1 MLISYK
7 TEINPTSSQ
16 IDKINKTL
24 GVCRFLY
31 NTYISENIKAYK
43 NNKSFITGYDFDKY
57 VNNTL
62 VHNDLWIKDAYSKAR
77 KKAIM
82 NAEMAFKRFFKGKTK
97 FPKFKK
103 KNKCHNSFYFVK
115 NSKTDCVIQRHRI
128 KIPSL
133 GFVRLKEKGYIPV
146 DKVIKSGY
154 ISKKANKYFV
164 SVIIDTNISK
174 STSAYN
180 NGLGIDYN
188 NGLGIDLG
196 LKTFAVLSTGK
207 MYKNINKSR
216 VIRNIEKRLK
226 REQKRLSKKYENKKK
241 GVATLDRNIHKKIS
255 KMQKIYYKLSCIRTD
270 YINKIVNEVVKTK
283 PQFITL
289 ENLNITGMM
298 KNKHLSKAIS
308 NQRFYEFRTKLIN
321 KAKRLNIEIR
331 LADTFYPSS
340 KLCSCCNNIKH
351 DLKLKDRTY
360 KCNYCNLEID
370 RDYNASLNLMKCQNY
385 KLV

>member
-43 NNKSFITGYDFDKY
+43 DNKPFITGYDFDKY
-57 VNNTL
+57 ANSTL
-62 VHNDLWIKDAYSKAR
+62 TSNHLWIKDAYAKAR

-82 NAEMAFKRFFKGKTK
+82 NAEMAFKNFFRNKSK

-103 KNKCHNSFYFVK
+103 KDKCHNSFYFVK
-115 NSKTDCVIQRHRI
+115 NNKTDCIVQRHRI

-154 ISKKANKYFV
+154 ITKQANKYFV
-164 SVIIDTNISK
+164 SVIIDIDISK
-174 STSAYN
+174 PTSA
-180 NGLGIDYN
+180 YN

-196 LKTFAVLSTGK
+196 LKNFAVLSTGK
-207 MYKNINKSR
+207 AYKNINKSR
-216 VIRNIEKRLK
+216 LIKNIEKRLK

-241 GVATLDRNIHKKIS
+241 GVATLNKNIHKKIS
-255 KMQKIYYKLSCIRTD
+255 KIQKIYYRLSCIRTD
-270 YINKIVNEVVKTK
+270 YINKIVSEVVKTK
-283 PQFITL
+283 PLFITI
-289 ENLNITGMM
+289 ENLNITDMM
-298 KNKHLSKAIS
+298 KNRHLSKAIS
-308 NQRFYEFRTKLIN
+308 NQKFYEFKIKLIN
-321 KAKRLNIEIR
+321 KAKRLDIEIR

-340 KLCSCCNNIKH
+340 KLCSCCNNIKYG
-351 DLKLKDRTY
+351 LKLKDRIY

-385 KLV
+385 KLA

>member
-43 NNKSFITGYDFDKY
+43 DNKPFITGYDFDKY
-57 VNNTL
+57 ANSTPTSN
-62 VHNDLWIKDAYSKAR
+62 HLWIKDAYAKAR

-82 NAEMAFKRFFKGKTK
+82 NAEMAFKNFFRNKSK

-103 KNKCHNSFYFVK
+103 KDKCHNSFYFVK
-115 NSKTDCVIQRHRI
+115 NNKTDCIVQRHRI

-154 ISKKANKYFV
+154 ITKQANKYFV
-164 SVIIDTNISK
+164 SVIIDIDISK
-174 STSAYN
+174 STSAYS
-180 NGLGIDYN
+180 

-196 LKTFAVLSTGK
+196 LKEFAVLSTRK
-207 MYKNINKSR
+207 TYKNIHKLR
-216 VIRNIEKRLK
+216 LIRNIEKRLK

-241 GVATLDRNIHKKIS
+241 GVATLNKNIHKKIS
-255 KMQKIYYKLSCIRTD
+255 KIQKIYYRLSCIRTD
-270 YINKIVNEVVKTK
+270 YINKIVSEVVKTK
-283 PQFITL
+283 PQFITI

-298 KNKHLSKAIS
+298 KNRHLSKAIA
-308 NQRFYEFRTKLIN
+308 NQKFYEFRTKLIN
-321 KAKRLNIEIR
+321 KAKQLNIEIR

-351 DLKLKDRTY
+351 DLKLKDRIY

-385 KLV
+385 KLA

>member
-7 TEINPTSSQ
+7 TEINPTYSQ

-31 NTYISENIKAYK
+31 NAYISENIKAYK
-43 NNKSFITGYDFDKY
+43 DSKSFITGYDFDKY
-57 VNNTL
+57 ANSILTSN
-62 VHNDLWIKDAYSKAR
+62 HSWIKDAYAKAR

-82 NAEMAFKRFFKGKTK
+82 NAETAFKNFFKGKAK

-103 KNKCHNSFYFVK
+103 KNKCNNSFYFVK
-115 NSKTDCVIQRHRI
+115 NNKTDCIVQRHRI
-128 KIPSL
+128 KIPYL

-154 ISKKANKYFV
+154 ISKQANKYFV
-164 SVIIDTNISK
+164 SVIVDVDISQ
-174 STSAYN
+174 SISNHN
-180 NGLGIDYN
+180 NC
-188 NGLGIDLG
+188 LGIDLG
-196 LKTFAVLSTGK
+196 LKEFAVLSTGK
-207 MYKNINKSR
+207 TYKNINKSR

-241 GVATLDRNIHKKIS
+241 GVATLNKNIHKKIS
-255 KMQKIYYKLSCIRTD
+255 RIQKLYYRLYCIRTD
-270 YINKIVNEVVKTK
+270 YINKIVNEVVKAK
-283 PQFITL
+283 PRFITI

-298 KNKHLSKAIS
+298 KNRHLSKAIS
-308 NQRFYEFRTKLIN
+308 KQKFCEFRTKLIN

-351 DLKLKDRTY
+351 DLKLKDRIY
-360 KCNYCNLEID
+360 KCNHCGLEID
-370 RDYNASLNLMKCQNY
+370 RDYNASLNLMNCQNY
-385 KLV
+385 QLA

>member
-1 MLISYK
+1 MSISYK

-16 IDKINKTL
+16 MDKINKTL
-24 GVCRFLY
+24 GICRFLY

-43 NNKSFITGYDFDKY
+43 NNKSFVTAYDFDKY

-62 VHNDLWIKDAYSKAR
+62 IPNDLWIKDAYSKAR

-82 NAEMAFKRFFKGKTK
+82 NAETAFKRFFKGETK

-103 KNKCHNSFYFVK
+103 KNKCHTSFYFVK
-115 NSKTDCVIQRHRI
+115 NNKTDCIVQRHRI

-133 GFVRLKEKGYIPV
+133 GFVKLKEKGYIPV

-164 SVIIDTNISK
+164 SIIVDIDISK
-174 STSAYN
+174 TISTYN
-180 NGLGIDYN
+180 D
-188 NGLGIDLG
+188 GLGIDLG
-196 LKTFAVLSTGK
+196 LKEFAILSTGK
-207 MYKNINKSR
+207 IYKNINKLK

-241 GVATLDRNIHKKIS
+241 GVATLNKNIHKKIS
-255 KMQKIYYKLSCIRTD
+255 KIQKLYYKLYCIRTD

-283 PQFITL
+283 PQFITI
-289 ENLNITGMM
+289 ENLNITSMM
-298 KNKHLSKAIS
+298 KNRHLSKAIS
-308 NQRFYEFRTKLIN
+308 KQKFYEFRTKLIN

-340 KLCSCCNNIKH
+340 KLCSCCGNIKH
-351 DLKLKDRTY
+351 DLKLTDRIY
-360 KCNYCNLEID
+360 RCHYCNLEID

-385 KLV
+385 NLV

>member
-31 NTYISENIKAYK
+31 NTYISENIKTYK
-43 NNKSFITGYDFDKY
+43 NNKSFITGYDFAKY
-57 VNNTL
+57 VNSILIPNA
-62 VHNDLWIKDAYSKAR
+62 LWIKDAYSKAR

-82 NAEMAFKRFFKGKTK
+82 DAETAFKNFFKGKAK

-115 NSKTDCVIQRHRI
+115 NNKTDCIVQRHRI

-146 DKVIKSGY
+146 DRVIKSGY
-154 ISKKANKYFV
+154 ISKQANKYFV
-164 SVIIDTNISK
+164 SVIIDIDIPKLTPI
-174 STSAYN
+174 YN
-180 NGLGIDYN
+180 NGI
-188 NGLGIDLG
+188 GIDLG
-196 LKTFAVLSTGK
+196 IKEFAVLSTGK
-207 MYKNINKSR
+207 TYKNINKSKI
-216 VIRNIEKRLK
+216 VRNTEKRLK
-226 REQKRLSKKYENKKK
+226 REQKRFSKKYENKKK

-255 KMQKIYYKLSCIRTD
+255 KIQKIYYRLSCIRTD

-283 PQFITL
+283 PQFITI

-298 KNKHLSKAIS
+298 KNRHLSKAIS
-308 NQRFYEFRTKLIN
+308 NQKFYEFRTKLIN

-340 KLCSCCNNIKH
+340 KLCSCCGNIKH
-351 DLKLKDRTY
+351 DLKLKDRIY

-385 KLV
+385 KLA

>member
-24 GVCRFLY
+24 DVCRFLY
-31 NTYISENIKAYK
+31 NSYISENIKAYK

-57 VNNTL
+57 VNHTL
-62 VHNDLWIKDAYSKAR
+62 IPNNAWIKDAYSKAR

-82 NAEMAFKRFFKGKTK
+82 NAEMAFKRFFKGESK

-103 KNKCHNSFYFVK
+103 KNKCNTRFYFVK
-115 NSKTDCVIQRHRI
+115 NHKTDCIIQRHRI

-146 DKVIKSGY
+146 DKIIKSGY
-154 ISKKANKYFV
+154 ISKQANKYFV
-164 SVIIDTNISK
+164 SVIIDIDTSNPT
-174 STSAYN
+174 STYTK
-180 NGLGIDYN
+180 
-188 NGLGIDLG
+188 GLGIDLG
-196 LKTFAVLSTGK
+196 IKEFAVLSTGK
-207 MYKNINKSR
+207 TYKNINKSK
-216 VIRNIEKRLK
+216 VIKNIEKRLK

-241 GVATLDRNIHKKIS
+241 GVTTLNKNIYKKIIRI
-255 KMQKIYYKLSCIRTD
+255 QKLYYKLSCIRTD
-270 YINKIVNEVVKTK
+270 YINKIVNEVVKAK
-283 PQFITL
+283 PQFVTI

-298 KNKHLSKAIS
+298 KNRHLSKAIS
-308 NQRFYEFRTKLIN
+308 NQKFYKFKTQLIN
-321 KAKRLNIEIR
+321 KAKILNIEIR

-340 KLCSCCNNIKH
+340 KLCSCCGNIKH
-351 DLKLKDRTY
+351 DLKLKDRIY
-360 KCNYCNLEID
+360 KCNYCNLKID

-385 KLV
+385 KLA

>member
-16 IDKINKTL
+16 MDKINKTL
-24 GVCRFLY
+24 GICRFLY

-43 NNKSFITGYDFDKY
+43 NNKSFVTAYDFDKY

-62 VHNDLWIKDAYSKAR
+62 IPNDLWIKDAYSKAR

-82 NAEMAFKRFFKGKTK
+82 NAETAFKRFFKGETK

-103 KNKCHNSFYFVK
+103 KNKCHTSFYFVK
-115 NSKTDCVIQRHRI
+115 NNKTDCIVQRHKI

-133 GFVRLKEKGYIPV
+133 DFVKLKEKGYIPV

-164 SVIIDTNISK
+164 SVIVNIDISK
-174 STSAYN
+174 TISTYN
-180 NGLGIDYN
+180 D
-188 NGLGIDLG
+188 GLGIDLG
-196 LKTFAVLSTGK
+196 LKEFAILSTGK
-207 MYKNINKSR
+207 VYKNINKLK

-241 GVATLDRNIHKKIS
+241 GVATLNKNIHKKIS
-255 KMQKIYYKLSCIRTD
+255 KIQKLYYKLYCIRTD

-283 PQFITL
+283 PQFITI
-289 ENLNITGMM
+289 ENLNITSMM
-298 KNKHLSKAIS
+298 KNRHLSKAIS
-308 NQRFYEFRTKLIN
+308 KQKFYEFRTKLIS
-321 KAKRLNIEIR
+321 KAKILGIEIR

-340 KLCSCCNNIKH
+340 KLCSCCGNIKH
-351 DLKLKDRTY
+351 DLKLTDRIY
-360 KCNYCNLEID
+360 RCHYCNLEID

-385 KLV
+385 NLV

>member
-24 GVCRFLY
+24 GVCRLLY
-31 NTYISENIKAYK
+31 NTYISENIKAYN

-57 VNNTL
+57 ANSTL
-62 VHNDLWIKDAYSKAR
+62 TSNHLWIKDAYAKAR

-82 NAEMAFKRFFKGKTK
+82 NAETAFKNFFKGKSK

-115 NSKTDCVIQRHRI
+115 NNKTDCIVQRHRI
-128 KIPSL
+128 KIPFL

-154 ISKKANKYFV
+154 ITKQANKYFV
-164 SVIIDTNISK
+164 SIIIDIDTPQSV
-174 STSAYN
+174 SAH
-180 NGLGIDYN
+180 N

-196 LKTFAVLSTGK
+196 LKNFAVLSTGK
-207 MYKNINKSR
+207 IYKSINKSR
-216 VIRNIEKRLK
+216 VIKNIEKRLK

-255 KMQKIYYKLSCIRTD
+255 KIQKIHYKLSCIRTD
-270 YINKIVNEVVKTK
+270 YINKIVSEVVKTK
-283 PQFITL
+283 LQFITI

-298 KNKHLSKAIS
+298 KNRHLSKAIS

-321 KAKRLNIEIR
+321 KAKRLDIEIR

-340 KLCSCCNNIKH
+340 KLCSCCNSIKY
-351 DLKLKDRTY
+351 DLKLKDRMY
-360 KCNYCNLEID
+360 KCNLCGLEID

-385 KLV
+385 KLA

>member
-7 TEINPTSSQ
+7 TEIDPTYSQ
-16 IDKINKTL
+16 IDKIDKTL
-24 GVCRFLY
+24 DICRFLY
-31 NTYISENIKAYK
+31 NAYISENIKAYK
-43 NNKSFITGYDFDKY
+43 NNKSFITGYNFDKY
-57 VNNTL
+57 VNHTL
-62 VHNDLWIKDAYSKAR
+62 IPNNLWIKDAYSKAR

-82 NAEMAFKRFFKGKTK
+82 NAEMAFKRFFRGESK

-103 KNKCHNSFYFVK
+103 KGKCHNSFYFVK
-115 NSKTDCVIQRHRI
+115 NNKTDCIVQRHRI

-154 ISKKANKYFV
+154 ITKQANKYFV
-164 SVIIDTNISK
+164 SVIIDIDTSK
-174 STSAYN
+174 HTSA
-180 NGLGIDYN
+180 YN

-196 LKTFAVLSTGK
+196 LKEFAVLSTGK
-207 MYKNINKSR
+207 TYKNINKSR
-216 VIRNIEKRLK
+216 VIKNIEKCLK

-241 GVATLDRNIHKKIS
+241 GVATLNKNIYKKIS
-255 KMQKIYYKLSCIRTD
+255 RIQKLYYKLSCIRTD
-270 YINKIVNEVVKTK
+270 YINKILNDVVKTK
-283 PQFITL
+283 PQFITI

-298 KNKHLSKAIS
+298 KNRHLSKAIS
-308 NQRFYEFRTKLIN
+308 NQKFYEFRTKLIN

-340 KLCSCCNNIKH
+340 KLCSCCGNIKH
-351 DLKLKDRTY
+351 DLKLKDRIY
-360 KCNYCNLEID
+360 KCDYCNLEID

-385 KLV
+385 KLA

>member
-1 MLISYK
+1 MRMQRQ
-7 TEINPTSSQ
+7 E
-16 IDKINKTL
+16 
-24 GVCRFLY
+24 
-31 NTYISENIKAYK
+31 
-43 NNKSFITGYDFDKY
+43 
-57 VNNTL
+57 
-62 VHNDLWIKDAYSKAR
+62 

-82 NAEMAFKRFFKGKTK
+82 NAETAFKNFFKGKSK

-115 NSKTDCVIQRHRI
+115 NNKTDCVIQRHRI

-146 DKVIKSGY
+146 DSIIKSGY
-154 ISKKANKYFV
+154 ITKQANKYFV
-164 SVIIDTNISK
+164 SVIIDVDALQSMPT
-174 STSAYN
+174 T
-180 NGLGIDYN
+180 N

-196 LKTFAVLSTGK
+196 LKNFAVLSTGK
-207 MYKNINKSR
+207 AYKNINKSR

-241 GVATLDRNIHKKIS
+241 GVATLNKNIYKKIS
-255 KMQKIYYKLSCIRTD
+255 RIQKLYYRLYCIRTD

-283 PQFITL
+283 PQFITI

-298 KNKHLSKAIS
+298 KNRHLSKAIS
-308 NQRFYEFRTKLIN
+308 NQKFYEFRTKLIN
-321 KAKRLNIEIR
+321 KTKWLNIEVR

-340 KLCSCCNNIKH
+340 RLCSCCNNIKH
-351 DLKLKDRTY
+351 NLKLKDRIY
-360 KCNYCNLEID
+360 KCNHCGLKID

-385 KLV
+385 KLA

>member
-24 GVCRFLY
+24 GICRFLY
-31 NTYISENIKAYK
+31 NNYIFENIKAYK

-57 VNNTL
+57 VNHTL
-62 VHNDLWIKDAYSKAR
+62 IPNHLWIKDAYSKAR

-82 NAEMAFKRFFKGKTK
+82 NAEMAFKRFFRGESK

-103 KNKCHNSFYFVK
+103 KNKCNNSFYFVK
-115 NSKTDCVIQRHRI
+115 NHKTDCIIQRHRI

-146 DKVIKSGY
+146 DKIIKSGY
-154 ISKKANKYFV
+154 ISKQANKYFI
-164 SVIIDTNISK
+164 SVIIDIDTSNP
-174 STSAYN
+174 TSAYTK
-180 NGLGIDYN
+180 
-188 NGLGIDLG
+188 GLGIDLG
-196 LKTFAVLSTGK
+196 IKEFAVLSTGK
-207 MYKNINKSR
+207 IYQNINKSR

-241 GVATLDRNIHKKIS
+241 GVATLNKNIYKKIIRI
-255 KMQKIYYKLSCIRTD
+255 QKLYYKLSCIRTD

-283 PQFITL
+283 PRFVTI

-298 KNKHLSKAIS
+298 KNKHLSKAIA
-308 NQRFYEFRTKLIN
+308 NQKFYEFRTKLIN

-340 KLCSCCNNIKH
+340 KLCSCCGNIKH
-351 DLKLKDRTY
+351 DLKLKDRIY
-360 KCNYCNLEID
+360 KCNYCNLDID
-370 RDYNASLNLMKCQNY
+370 RDYNAALNLMKCKNY

>member
-24 GVCRFLY
+24 SICRFLY
-31 NTYISENIKAYK
+31 NSYISENIKAYN

-57 VNNTL
+57 VNHTL
-62 VHNDLWIKDAYSKAR
+62 IPNHLWIKDAYSKAR

-82 NAEMAFKRFFKGKTK
+82 NAEMAFKNFFKGKAK

-103 KNKCHNSFYFVK
+103 KNKCHNRFYFVK

-146 DKVIKSGY
+146 DKVIKSGH
-154 ISKKANKYFV
+154 ISKQANRYFV
-164 SVIIDTNISK
+164 SVIIDTDISK
-174 STSAYN
+174 PTSAYN
-180 NGLGIDYN
+180 D
-188 NGLGIDLG
+188 GLGIDLG
-196 LKTFAVLSTGK
+196 LKEFAVLSTGK
-207 MYKNINKSR
+207 TYKNINKSR
-216 VIRNIEKRLK
+216 VIKTIEKRLK

-241 GVATLDRNIHKKIS
+241 GVATLNKNIYKKIS
-255 KMQKIYYKLSCIRTD
+255 KIQKIYYKLSCIRTD

-340 KLCSCCNNIKH
+340 KLCSYCNNIKH
-351 DLKLKDRTY
+351 DLKLKDRIY
-360 KCNYCNLEID
+360 KCNYCGLEID
-370 RDYNASLNLMKCQNY
+370 RDYNASLNLIKCQNY
-385 KLV
+385 KLA

>member
-7 TEINPTSSQ
+7 TEIHPTSSQ

-24 GVCRFLY
+24 GICRFLY
-31 NTYISENIKAYK
+31 NNYISENIKAYN

-57 VNNTL
+57 VNHILIPN
-62 VHNDLWIKDAYSKAR
+62 NLWIKDAYSKAR

-82 NAEMAFKRFFKGKTK
+82 NAEMAFKNFFKGKAK

-103 KNKCHNSFYFVK
+103 KNKCHNRFYFVK

-146 DKVIKSGY
+146 DKVIKSGH
-154 ISKKANKYFV
+154 ISKQANRYFV
-164 SVIIDTNISK
+164 SVIIDTDISK
-174 STSAYN
+174 PTSAYN
-180 NGLGIDYN
+180 D
-188 NGLGIDLG
+188 GLGIDLG
-196 LKTFAVLSTGK
+196 LKEFAVLSTGK
-207 MYKNINKSR
+207 TYKNINKSR
-216 VIRNIEKRLK
+216 VIKTIEKRLK

-241 GVATLDRNIHKKIS
+241 GVATLNKNIYKKIS
-255 KMQKIYYKLSCIRTD
+255 RIQKLYYKLSCIRTD

-283 PQFITL
+283 PRFITI

-298 KNKHLSKAIS
+298 KNRHLSKAIA
-308 NQRFYEFRTKLIN
+308 NQKFYKFRLKLIN

-340 KLCSCCNNIKH
+340 KLCSCCGSIKH
-351 DLKLKDRTY
+351 DLKLKDRMY
-360 KCNYCNLEID
+360 KCNYCNLKID
-370 RDYNASLNLMKCQNY
+370 RDYNASLNLMECRNY
-385 KLV
+385 KLA

>member
-7 TEINPTSSQ
+7 TEIDPTSSQ

-24 GVCRFLY
+24 GICRFLY
-31 NTYISENIKAYK
+31 NAYISENIEAYR
-43 NNKSFITGYDFDKY
+43 NNKSFITGYDFAKY
-57 VNNTL
+57 VNNIL
-62 VHNDLWIKDAYSKAR
+62 VLNNLWIKDAYSKAR

-82 NAEMAFKRFFKGKTK
+82 NAETAFKNFFKGKAK

-115 NSKTDCVIQRHRI
+115 NSKTDCIVQRHRI

-133 GFVRLKEKGYIPV
+133 GFVSLKEKGYIPV

-154 ISKKANKYFV
+154 ITKQANKYFV
-164 SVIIDTNISK
+164 SVIVDIDTSK
-174 STSAYN
+174 STS
-180 NGLGIDYN
+180 DYS

-196 LKTFAVLSTGK
+196 LKEFAVLSTGK
-207 MYKNINKSR
+207 VYKNINKSR
-216 VIRNIEKRLK
+216 VIRNMEKRLK

-241 GVATLDRNIHKKIS
+241 GVATLNLNKNIHKKIS
-255 KMQKIYYKLSCIRTD
+255 RIQKLHYRLSCIRTD
-270 YINKIVNEVVKTK
+270 YINKIVNEVVKNK
-283 PQFITL
+283 PQFLAI

-298 KNKHLSKAIS
+298 KNRHLSKAIS

-331 LADTFYPSS
+331 LANTFYPSS
-340 KLCSCCNNIKH
+340 KLCSCCGNIKH
-351 DLKLKDRTY
+351 DLKLKDRIY

-385 KLV
+385 KLA

>member
-24 GVCRFLY
+24 GICRFLY

-43 NNKSFITGYDFDKY
+43 DNKPFITGYDFDKY
-57 VNNTL
+57 TNSTL
-62 VHNDLWIKDAYSKAR
+62 TSNHLWIKDAYAKAR

-82 NAEMAFKRFFKGKTK
+82 NAEMAFKNFFKNKSK

-103 KNKCHNSFYFVK
+103 KGKCHNSFYFVK
-115 NSKTDCVIQRHRI
+115 NNKTDCIVQRHRI

-154 ISKKANKYFV
+154 ITKQANKYFV
-164 SVIIDTNISK
+164 SVIIDIDVSK
-174 STSAYN
+174 PTPAYS
-180 NGLGIDYN
+180 

-196 LKTFAVLSTGK
+196 LKEFAVLSTGK
-207 MYKNINKSR
+207 IYKNINKTKI
-216 VIRNIEKRLK
+216 IRNIEKHLK

-241 GVATLDRNIHKKIS
+241 GIATLDKNIHKKINRI
-255 KMQKIYYKLSCIRTD
+255 QKLYYRLSCIRTD
-270 YINKIVNEVVKTK
+270 YINKIVSEVVKTK
-283 PQFITL
+283 PQFITI
-289 ENLNITGMM
+289 ENLNIAGMI
-298 KNKHLSKAIS
+298 KNRHLSKTIS
-308 NQRFYEFRTKLIN
+308 KQKFYEFRTKLIN
-321 KAKRLNIEIR
+321 KAKILNIEIR
-331 LADTFYPSS
+331 LADIFYPSS
-340 KLCSCCNNIKH
+340 KLCSCCNKIKH

-360 KCNYCNLEID
+360 NCNYCGLEID
-370 RDYNASLNLMKCQNY
+370 RDYNASLNLMNCQNY
-385 KLV
+385 KLA

>member
-1 MLISYK
+1 MLVSYK
-7 TEINPTSSQ
+7 TEINPTISQ

-24 GVCRFLY
+24 GVYRFLY

-43 NNKSFITGYDFDKY
+43 NNKPFITGYDFDKY
-57 VNNTL
+57 VNHTL
-62 VHNDLWIKDAYSKAR
+62 IPNHLWIKDAYSKAR

-82 NAEMAFKRFFKGKTK
+82 NAEMAFKRFFRGASK

-103 KNKCHNSFYFVK
+103 KNKCNTSFYFVK
-115 NSKTDCVIQRHRI
+115 NHKTDCIIQRHRI

-146 DKVIKSGY
+146 DKIIKSGY
-154 ISKKANKYFV
+154 ISKQANKYFV
-164 SVIIDTNISK
+164 SVIIDIDTSK
-174 STSAYN
+174 STSAYTK
-180 NGLGIDYN
+180 
-188 NGLGIDLG
+188 GLGIDLG
-196 LKTFAVLSTGK
+196 IKEFAVLSTGK
-207 MYKNINKSR
+207 IYQNINKSR
-216 VIRNIEKRLK
+216 VIRHIEKRLK

-241 GVATLDRNIHKKIS
+241 GVATLNKNIYKKIIRI
-255 KMQKIYYKLSCIRTD
+255 QKLYYKLSCIRTD

-283 PQFITL
+283 PQFITI

-298 KNKHLSKAIS
+298 KNRHLSKAIA
-308 NQRFYEFRTKLIN
+308 NQKFYEFRTKLIN
-321 KAKRLNIEIR
+321 KAKKLNIEIR

-340 KLCSCCNNIKH
+340 KLCSCCGSIKH
-351 DLKLKDRTY
+351 DLKLKDRIY

-370 RDYNASLNLMKCQNY
+370 RDYNASLNLMQCQIY

>member
-7 TEINPTSSQ
+7 TEINPTSLQ

-24 GVCRFLY
+24 GICRFLY
-31 NTYISENIKAYK
+31 NAYISENIKAYK
-43 NNKSFITGYDFDKY
+43 DNKSFITGYDFDKY
-57 VNNTL
+57 ANSILTST
-62 VHNDLWIKDAYSKAR
+62 HLWIKDAYAKAR

-82 NAEMAFKRFFKGKTK
+82 NAEMAFKNFFKDKSK

-103 KNKCHNSFYFVK
+103 KGKCHNSFYFVK
-115 NSKTDCVIQRHRI
+115 NNKTDCIVQRHRI

-154 ISKKANKYFV
+154 ITKQVNKYFI
-164 SVIIDTNISK
+164 SVIVDTDISK
-174 STSAYN
+174 PTPAYS
-180 NGLGIDYN
+180 

-196 LKTFAVLSTGK
+196 LKNFAVLSTGK
-207 MYKNINKSR
+207 AYKNINKSR
-216 VIRNIEKRLK
+216 VTRNIEKRLK
-226 REQKRLSKKYENKKK
+226 REQKRLSKKYDNKKK
-241 GVATLDRNIHKKIS
+241 GVATLNKNIDKKIS
-255 KMQKIYYKLSCIRTD
+255 KLQKLYYKLYCIRTD

-283 PQFITL
+283 PQFITI

-298 KNKHLSKAIS
+298 KNRHLSKDIS
-308 NQRFYEFRTKLIN
+308 NQKFYEFRTKLIN

-340 KLCSCCNNIKH
+340 KLCSCCNIKY
-351 DLKLKDRTY
+351 DLKLKDRIY
-360 KCNYCNLEID
+360 KCNNCNLEID
-370 RDYNASLNLMKCQNY
+370 RDYNASLNLMNCQNY
-385 KLV
+385 KLA

>member
-7 TEINPTSSQ
+7 TEINPTSLQ

-31 NTYISENIKAYK
+31 NTYISENIKTYK
-43 NNKSFITGYDFDKY
+43 NNKSFITGYDFAKY
-57 VNNTL
+57 VNSILIPNA
-62 VHNDLWIKDAYSKAR
+62 LWIKDAYSKAR

-82 NAEMAFKRFFKGKTK
+82 DAETAFKNFFKGKAK

-115 NSKTDCVIQRHRI
+115 NNKTDCIVQRHRI

-146 DKVIKSGY
+146 DRVIKSGY
-154 ISKKANKYFV
+154 ISKQANKYFV
-164 SVIIDTNISK
+164 SVIIDIDIPKLTPI
-174 STSAYN
+174 YN
-180 NGLGIDYN
+180 NGI
-188 NGLGIDLG
+188 GIDLG
-196 LKTFAVLSTGK
+196 IKEFAVLSTGK
-207 MYKNINKSR
+207 SYKNINKSKI
-216 VIRNIEKRLK
+216 VRNTEKRLK
-226 REQKRLSKKYENKKK
+226 REQKRFSKKYENKKK

-255 KMQKIYYKLSCIRTD
+255 KIQKIYYRLSCIRTD

-283 PQFITL
+283 PRFVTI

-298 KNKHLSKAIS
+298 KNRHLSKAIA
-308 NQRFYEFRTKLIN
+308 NQKFYEFRVKLIN

-340 KLCSCCNNIKH
+340 KLCSCCGNIKH
-351 DLKLKDRTY
+351 DLKLKDRIY

-385 KLV
+385 KLA

>member
-31 NTYISENIKAYK
+31 NSYISENIESYK
-43 NNKSFITGYDFDKY
+43 NNKSFITGYDFAKY
-57 VNNTL
+57 VNNIL
-62 VHNDLWIKDAYSKAR
+62 MLNNLWIKDAYSKAR
-77 KKAIM
+77 KKSIM
-82 NAEMAFKRFFKGKTK
+82 NAEMAFKNFFKGKTK

-103 KNKCHNSFYFVK
+103 KREYHSSFYFVK
-115 NSKTDCVIQRHRI
+115 NNKADCIVQRHRI

-154 ISKKANKYFV
+154 ISKQANKYFV
-164 SVIIDTNISK
+164 SVNIDVDISK
-174 STSAYN
+174 TTLTYS
-180 NGLGIDYN
+180 

-196 LKTFAVLSTGK
+196 LKEFAVLSTGK
-207 MYKNINKSR
+207 TYKNINKSR
-216 VIRNIEKRLK
+216 VIKNIEKRLK

-241 GVATLDRNIHKKIS
+241 GVATLDKNIHKKIS
-255 KMQKIYYKLSCIRTD
+255 KIQKIHYKLSCIRTD
-270 YINKIVNEVVKTK
+270 YINKIVNEVVKNK
-283 PQFITL
+283 PQFITI
-289 ENLNITGMM
+289 ENLNVTGMM
-298 KNKHLSKAIS
+298 KNRHLSKAIS
-308 NQRFYEFRTKLIN
+308 NQKFYEFRTKLIN
-321 KAKRLNIEIR
+321 KAKRLGIEIR

-340 KLCSCCNNIKH
+340 KLCSCCNSIKR

-360 KCNYCNLEID
+360 RCNHCGLEID
-370 RDYNASLNLMKCQNY
+370 RDYNASLNLMNCQNY
-385 KLV
+385 KLA

>member
-7 TEINPTSSQ
+7 TEINPTYSQ
-16 IDKINKTL
+16 IDKINKTF

-31 NTYISENIKAYK
+31 NTYISENIEAYR
-43 NNKSFITGYDFDKY
+43 NNKHFITGYDFDKY

-62 VHNDLWIKDAYSKAR
+62 TSNHLWIKDAYSKAR

-82 NAEMAFKRFFKGKTK
+82 NAETAFKNFFKGKTK

-115 NSKTDCVIQRHRI
+115 NSRTNCIVQRHRI

-154 ISKKANKYFV
+154 VSKQANKYFV
-164 SVIIDTNISK
+164 SVIIDIDIPK
-174 STSAYN
+174 PTSA
-180 NGLGIDYN
+180 YN

-196 LKTFAVLSTGK
+196 LKEFAVLSTGET
-207 MYKNINKSR
+207 YKNINKSR
-216 VIRNIEKRLK
+216 VIKNIEKRLK

-241 GVATLDRNIHKKIS
+241 GVATLNKNIDKKIS
-255 KMQKIYYKLSCIRTD
+255 RIQKLHYRLSCIRTD
-270 YINKIVNEVVKTK
+270 YINKIVSEVVKTK
-283 PQFITL
+283 PQFITI
-289 ENLNITGMM
+289 ENLNIAGMM
-298 KNKHLSKAIS
+298 KNRHLSKAIS
-308 NQRFYEFRTKLIN
+308 NQRFYEFRTKLIS
-321 KAKRLNIEIR
+321 KAKILGIEIR
-331 LADTFYPSS
+331 LANTFYPSS
-340 KLCSCCNNIKH
+340 KLCSCCGNIKH
-351 DLKLKDRTY
+351 DLKLKDRIY

-370 RDYNASLNLMKCQNY
+370 RDYNASLNLMKCQSY
-385 KLV
+385 KLA

>member
-7 TEINPTSSQ
+7 TEIHPTSSQ

-24 GVCRFLY
+24 GICRFLY
-31 NTYISENIKAYK
+31 NNYISENIKAYK

-57 VNNTL
+57 VNHILIPN
-62 VHNDLWIKDAYSKAR
+62 HLWIKDAYSKAR

-82 NAEMAFKRFFKGKTK
+82 NAEMAFKRFFKNKAK

-115 NSKTDCVIQRHRI
+115 DNKTDCVIQRHRI

-146 DKVIKSGY
+146 DKIIKSGC
-154 ISKKANKYFV
+154 ISKQANKYFV
-164 SVIIDTNISK
+164 SVIIDIDTSQPIS
-174 STSAYN
+174 TYN
-180 NGLGIDYN
+180 NGI
-188 NGLGIDLG
+188 GIDLG
-196 LKTFAVLSTGK
+196 LKEFAVLSTGK
-207 MYKNINKSR
+207 TYKNINKSR
-216 VIRNIEKRLK
+216 VIKNIEKRLK

-241 GVATLDRNIHKKIS
+241 GVATLNKNIYKKIS
-255 KMQKIYYKLSCIRTD
+255 RIQKLYYRLSCIRTD

-283 PQFITL
+283 PQFITI

-298 KNKHLSKAIS
+298 KNRHLSKAIA
-308 NQRFYEFRTKLIN
+308 NQKFYEFRTKLIY
-321 KAKRLNIEIR
+321 KAKEKNIEIR

-351 DLKLKDRTY
+351 DLKLKDRIY
-360 KCNYCNLEID
+360 KCNYCGLEID

-385 KLV
+385 KLA

>member
-7 TEINPTSSQ
+7 TEIKLTSSQ

-43 NNKSFITGYDFDKY
+43 NNKSFITGYDFAKY
-57 VNNTL
+57 VNNVL
-62 VHNDLWIKDAYSKAR
+62 MPNNLWIKDAYSKAR

-82 NAEMAFKRFFKGKTK
+82 NAEMAFKNFFNNKAK

-103 KNKCHNSFYFVK
+103 KNTCKNSFYFVK
-115 NSKTDCVIQRHRI
+115 NHKTDCIVQRHRI

-146 DKVIKSGY
+146 DKIIKSGH
-154 ISKKANKYFV
+154 ITKQANKYFV

-174 STSAYN
+174 TTSVC
-180 NGLGIDYN
+180 N

-196 LKTFAVLSTGK
+196 LKNFAILSTGK
-207 MYKNINKSR
+207 IYKNINKLR
-216 VIRNIEKRLK
+216 VIINIERHLK

-241 GVATLDRNIHKKIS
+241 GVATLDKNIHKKIS
-255 KMQKIYYKLSCIRTD
+255 RIQKLHYKLSCIRTD
-270 YINKIVNEVVKTK
+270 YINKIVSEVVKTK
-283 PQFITL
+283 PRFITI

-298 KNKHLSKAIS
+298 KNRHLSKAIS
-308 NQRFYEFRTKLIN
+308 KQKFYEFRTKLIN

-331 LADTFYPSS
+331 LADMFYPSS
-340 KLCSCCNNIKH
+340 KLCSCCNSIKH
-351 DLKLKDRTY
+351 DLKLRDRIY
-360 KCNYCNLEID
+360 KCDYCNLEID
-370 RDYNASLNLMKCQNY
+370 RDYNASINLMKCQNY
-385 KLV
+385 KLA

>member
-16 IDKINKTL
+16 VDKINKTL

-31 NTYISENIKAYK
+31 NTYISENIKTYK
-43 NNKSFITGYDFDKY
+43 NNESFITGYDFAKY
-57 VNNTL
+57 VNSILIPNA
-62 VHNDLWIKDAYSKAR
+62 LWIKDAYSKAR

-82 NAEMAFKRFFKGKTK
+82 DAETAFKNFFKGKAK

-103 KNKCHNSFYFVK
+103 KNKCHNSFYSVK
-115 NSKTDCVIQRHRI
+115 NNKTDCIVQRHRI

-146 DKVIKSGY
+146 DRVIKSGY
-154 ISKKANKYFV
+154 ISKQANKYFV
-164 SVIIDTNISK
+164 SVIIDIDIPKMTPI
-174 STSAYN
+174 YN
-180 NGLGIDYN
+180 NGI
-188 NGLGIDLG
+188 GIDLG
-196 LKTFAVLSTGK
+196 IKEFAVLSTGK
-207 MYKNINKSR
+207 TYKNINKSKI
-216 VIRNIEKRLK
+216 VRNTEKRLK
-226 REQKRLSKKYENKKK
+226 REQKRFSKKYENKKK

-255 KMQKIYYKLSCIRTD
+255 KIQKIYYRLSCIRTD

-283 PQFITL
+283 PQFITI

-298 KNKHLSKAIS
+298 KNRHLSKAIS
-308 NQRFYEFRTKLIN
+308 NQKFYEFRTKLIN

-340 KLCSCCNNIKH
+340 KLCSCCGNIKH
-351 DLKLKDRTY
+351 DLKLKDRIY

-385 KLV
+385 KLA

>member
-31 NTYISENIKAYK
+31 NAYIYENIKAYK
-43 NNKSFITGYDFDKY
+43 NNKPFITGYDFDKY
-57 VNNTL
+57 ANSTL
-62 VHNDLWIKDAYSKAR
+62 TSNHLWIKDAYAKAR

-82 NAEMAFKRFFKGKTK
+82 NAETAFKNFFKNKSK

-103 KNKCHNSFYFVK
+103 KGKCHNSFYFVK
-115 NSKTDCVIQRHRI
+115 NNKTDCIIQRHRI

-154 ISKKANKYFV
+154 ITKQANKYFV
-164 SVIIDTNISK
+164 SVIVDNDISK
-174 STSAYN
+174 PTPAYS
-180 NGLGIDYN
+180 D
-188 NGLGIDLG
+188 GLGIDLG
-196 LKTFAVLSTGK
+196 LKNFAVFSTGK
-207 MYKNINKSR
+207 TYKNINKSR
-216 VIRNIEKRLK
+216 AIRNIEKRLK

-241 GVATLDRNIHKKIS
+241 GVATLNKNIDKKIS
-255 KMQKIYYKLSCIRTD
+255 KIQKIYYRLSCIRTD

-283 PQFITL
+283 PQFITI

-298 KNKHLSKAIS
+298 KNRHLSKAIS
-308 NQRFYEFRTKLIN
+308 NQKFYEFRTKLIN

-331 LADTFYPSS
+331 LADIFYPSS

-351 DLKLKDRTY
+351 DLKLKDRIY
-360 KCNYCNLEID
+360 KCNNCNLEID
-370 RDYNASLNLMKCQNY
+370 RDYNASLNLMKCQDY
-385 KLV
+385 KLA

>member
-43 NNKSFITGYDFDKY
+43 DNKLFITGYDFDKY
-57 VNNTL
+57 ANSTL
-62 VHNDLWIKDAYSKAR
+62 TSNYLWIKDAYAKAR

-82 NAEMAFKRFFKGKTK
+82 NAETAFKNFFKGKAK

-103 KNKCHNSFYFVK
+103 KGKCYNSFYFVK
-115 NSKTDCVIQRHRI
+115 NNKTDCIVQRHRI
-128 KIPSL
+128 KIPYL
-133 GFVRLKEKGYIPV
+133 GFVRLKEKGYIPI

-154 ISKKANKYFV
+154 ISKQANKYFI
-164 SVIIDTNISK
+164 SVIVDTDVLE
-174 STSAYN
+174 STLYYS
-180 NGLGIDYN
+180 

-196 LKTFAVLSTGK
+196 LKNFAVLSTNK
-207 MYKNINKSR
+207 TYKNINKSR

-226 REQKRLSKKYENKKK
+226 REQKRISKKYENKKK
-241 GVATLDRNIHKKIS
+241 GVATLDKNIHKKIS
-255 KMQKIYYKLSCIRTD
+255 KIQKIYYRLSCIRTD
-270 YINKIVNEVVKTK
+270 YINKIVSEVVKTK
-283 PQFITL
+283 PLFITI

-298 KNKHLSKAIS
+298 KNRHLSKAIS
-308 NQRFYEFRTKLIN
+308 KQKFYEFRTKLIN
-321 KAKRLNIEIR
+321 KAKRLNIEVR
-331 LADTFYPSS
+331 LADAFYPSS
-340 KLCSCCNNIKH
+340 KLCSCCGNIKK

-360 KCNYCNLEID
+360 KCNNCGIEID
-370 RDYNASLNLMKCQNY
+370 RDYNASLNLMNCQNY
-385 KLV
+385 KLA